1 MIDPN
6 QALLGTYAP
15 IYLGNSL
22 CQFFMNTDKFGSID
36 PIDSITNMFSAKLL
50 DFLPCVKAGF
60 LLRNSITLLFYI
72 YMKNNDLQEKE
83 NKQYSHF
90 DDFMNKIFVEMDSE
104 FYINDNHNKMLM
116 SEAIEQGI
124 IEYPLSTQDVIRL
137 KRPEFNQDNTPI
149 KIKTSDDL
157 IYRKSFKNYY
167 FQLLASNN
175 FYSKNDLIRLNK
187 IDCLDILNDETIQ
200 KQMIEE
206 YNIIVEV
213 LGKWKNHN
221 K

>member
-6 QALLGTYAP
+6 RLLTGTYAP

-22 CQFFMNTDKFGSID
+22 CQFFTNTDKFGSID

-72 YMKNNDLQEKE
+72 YMKNNNLQEKE
-83 NKQYSHF
+83 NSQYSHF
-90 DDFMNKIFVEMDSE
+90 DDFMNKIFVEMYSE
-104 FYINDNHNKMLM
+104 FYTDLNYGKMLM
-116 SEAIEQGI
+116 IEAIERGI
-124 IEYPLSTQDVIRL
+124 IEHPLSTQDVIRL
-137 KRPEFNQDNTPI
+137 KRPEFNQDDTSI
-149 KIKTSDDL
+149 KIKASNDL

-167 FQLLASNN
+167 TQLLASNN
-175 FYSKNDLIRLNK
+175 FYSKGDLIRLNK
-187 IDCLDILNDETIQ
+187 IEILKILDNESIQ

-206 YNIIVEV
+206 YNIIIEV
-213 LGKWKNHN
+213 LQKWKNYN